1 MAVFVIF
8 QLKNAHL
15 TAYFRCNMNFTVKNA
30 SFSAR
35 HLRTVRRICS
45 LITGYIGKKKK
56 SGRQH
61 FVYWTGFFLIC
72 FYRMANY
79 LSTLNQCFS
88 AALFKSTFVFDYSNL
103 ISSEWS
109 FIYLPITI
117 PM

>member
-45 LITGYIGKKKK
+45 LITGYIGKKR
-56 SGRQH
+56 SPVDSILSTGL
-61 FVYWTGFFLIC
+61 GFFLYAFIEW
-72 FYRMANY
+72 
-79 LSTLNQCFS
+79 
-88 AALFKSTFVFDYSNL
+88 L
-103 ISSEWS
+103 I
-109 FIYLPITI
+109 IYLP
-117 PM
+117 